1 MLRRHLTRTRLGLVL
16 AVAAGVVLGAVFG
29 QPGNGRAAAQAVP
42 KPKTLPTISGTPEAG
57 QTLTATNGTWSGTPT
72 SFRYAWSRCDT
83 TGNACVEV
91 GGATGKIYTLV
102 DADVGHTFRV
112 RVTAR
117 NSSGAGRATSA
128 PTAVV
133 SPSGCPPGT
142 GTIQVAT
149 LAPPARLMVAGAS
162 VSPAVTRRTHTIHLH
177 FQITAC
183 SGRSVQGA
191 TVYASAIPFNQFKE
205 AAATTGADGRATITE
220 TRERGFPA
228 GRHQRLLT
236 VFARATKPGEPLL
249 GGVSNRRVVAF
260 RISR

>member
-1 MLRRHLTRTRLGLVL
+1 MLRGHLTRTRLGLAL

-57 QTLTATNGTWSGTPT
+57 QTLTATNGTWSGQPT
-72 SFRYAWSRCDT
+72 SFHRAWSRCDT
-83 TGNACVEV
+83 TGNACVAI
-91 GGATGKIYTLV
+91 GGATGKIYTLTES
-102 DADVGHTFRV
+102 DVGHTLRV
-112 RVTAR
+112 TVTAR

-128 PTAVV
+128 PTGIV
-133 SPSGCPPGT
+133 SPNGCPPGT
-142 GTIQVAT
+142 GTIQVAALT
-149 LAPPARLMVAGAS
+149 PPARLLIASAS
-162 VSPAVTRRTHTIHLH
+162 VSRAVTRRTRTIRLH
-177 FQITAC
+177 FQVTAC
-183 SGRSVQGA
+183 SGRPVQGA

-205 AAATTGADGRATITE
+205 AALTTGADGTVAITE